1 MKLLITGGT
10 GMLGQALIRQS
21 AATHTVRFTGR
32 NRALGQTLANTHG
45 AEFFAVDL
53 ADQSGLMNACA
64 GVDAVIHCA
73 ALSSPWGKRTDFET
87 ANVTGTENLLRAADK
102 QNVSRFVHIST
113 PSLYFDFADA
123 LNIRETQPLP
133 GHFCNDYATTKAR
146 AEQAVLASKLH
157 SVILRPRGIFGPADN
172 AILPRIIAAV
182 RNGTLWLPS
191 GRNPKVDLT
200 YVDNVAD
207 AALLAATKTV
217 TSGAIYN
224 ISNGEPV
231 QLLDVL
237 ACLFDA
243 IDIPTRI
250 RTLPYP
256 LLAPVV
262 AGVEQLHRWLPT
274 QREPQLTRY
283 SAALFH
289 YHQTLDIERARTEL
303 GYAPQVSI
311 DEGIR
316 RYAHWRQHSLV

>member
-10 GMLGQALIRQS
+10 GMLGQALLRQA
-21 AATHTVRFTGR
+21 AATFELRFIGR
-32 NRALGQTLANTHG
+32 NRGLGESLAQTHSAAFL
-45 AEFFAVDL
+45 AVDL
-53 ADQSGLMNACA
+53 ADFAALNNACA

-73 ALSSPWGKRTDFET
+73 ALSSPWGKRADFET
-87 ANVTGTENLLRAADK
+87 ANVTGTKNLLVAAE
-102 QNVSRFVHIST
+102 QAGVTRFVHIST

-123 LNIRETQPLP
+123 RNIREDQPLP
-133 GHFCNDYATTKAR
+133 SQFCNDYAATKAA

-191 GRNPKVDLT
+191 GRNPLVDLT

-207 AALLAATKTV
+207 AALLAVSKTLQ
-217 TSGAIYN
+217 SGSIYN

-231 QLLDVL
+231 PLLDVL
-237 ACLFDA
+237 ARLFQA
-243 IDIPTRI
+243 IDSPTRI

-262 AGVEQLHRWLPT
+262 AGVEQLHRYLPL
-274 QREPQLTRY
+274 QREPKLTRY

-289 YHQTLDIERARTEL
+289 YHQTLDISRARDEL

-311 DEGIR
+311 DEGIQ